1 MSHDS
6 SFALSS
12 QTDPHTDH
20 STKQTMNNED
30 ISDEG
35 GHRKEQTTERCVAL
49 NFDLEGNFD
58 RLQREIPLRSV
69 REVIGHTNMGRRT
82 QDD

>member
-1 MSHDS
+1 MRHNS

-20 STKQTMNNED
+20 STKQTINNED

-35 GHRKEQTTERCVAL
+35 RHRKEKTAERCAASH
-49 NFDLEGNFD
+49 FDLEGD
-58 RLQREIPLRSV
+58 QAEREIPLSGVSRK
-69 REVIGHTNMGRRT
+69 
-82 QDD
+82 

>member
-12 QTDPHTDH
+12 QTDLHTDH

-35 GHRKEQTTERCVAL
+35 GHRKEQTAETCAAL
-49 NFDLEGNFD
+49 NFDLEGNID

-82 QDD
+82 QYD